1 MRSLNDEMHTAGH
14 FLSSLSPVIVSAF
27 SPDPG
32 VRYPHPIPTADRVRL
47 LTRILRLW
55 ITVPEN
61 FHGPE
66 IHRAFRLLNGGFRT
80 FSHTVHEWLGVKIRL
95 LVPISFLGWLC
106 KAF

>member
-1 MRSLNDEMHTAGH
+1 MRSLNDEMHTAGL
-14 FLSSLSPVIVSAF
+14 FLSRLSPAIVSAF

-55 ITVPEN
+55 ITVPAN

-66 IHRAFRLLNGGFRT
+66 IHSAFRLLNGGFRT
-80 FSHTVHEWLGVKIRL
+80 FPTRSASDRGSR
-95 LVPISFLGWLC
+95 S
-106 KAF
+106 AF

>member
-1 MRSLNDEMHTAGH
+1 MRSRNDAGH
-14 FLSSLSPVIVSAF
+14 FLSSLRPAIVSAF

-32 VRYPHPIPTADRVRL
+32 VRYPHLIPTADRVRL

-66 IHRAFRLLNGGFRT
+66 IQRAFRLLKGGFRT
-80 FSHTVHEWLGVKIRL
+80 FPTRSA
-95 LVPISFLGWLC
+95 SGWGSRS
-106 KAF
+106 AF

>member
-1 MRSLNDEMHTAGH
+1 MKCILRGFSCQAQPRYRERLFPRPRRA
-14 FLSSLSPVIVSAF
+14 LSSS
-27 SPDPG
+27 
-32 VRYPHPIPTADRVRL
+32 HTTADRVRL
-47 LTRILRLW
+47 LTRMLRLW

-80 FSHTVHEWLGVKIRL
+80 FYHTVHEWLGVKIRL

>member
-1 MRSLNDEMHTAGH
+1 MKCILRGFSCQASARYRERLFPRPRRA
-14 FLSSLSPVIVSAF
+14 LSSSRTL
-27 SPDPG
+27 
-32 VRYPHPIPTADRVRL
+32 ADRVRL
-47 LTRILRLW
+47 QTRILRLW